1 MKIKSILI
9 ANRGEIARRVIRT
22 AKKMKIKTV
31 AVYSDADENA
41 LFAKEADQRGG
52 LGGKTPLESY
62 LDFEKIVKIALEKKC
77 DAIHPG
83 YGFLSENAKFVKR
96 CREANILFIGPE
108 AEAITAMGDKALARK
123 TARELGVPTVP
134 GSEILRSVEE
144 AKAACNNISFPALLK
159 ASAGGGGIGMRKV
172 GNHEELPTAFEE
184 ASNRAKVAF
193 GDSRVYIEKY
203 LEEPHHIEI
212 QVFCDAEGNVLTFHE
227 RECSVQRRY
236 QKIIEESPSTYVTEE
251 LREKLREAT
260 RKLVRGIGYLNAGTI
275 EFIVDKDRN
284 FYFLEANTRLQV
296 EHPITEVIT
305 GLDLV
310 ELQIKIASGER
321 LPIEEDD
328 LEVEGWGIES
338 RIYAEDPVRFF
349 PSPGTITEYS
359 EPSGEGIRVDSGYGV
374 QSVISPY
381 YDPLIAKLITH
392 GATRDVAI
400 ERMLSA
406 LENYS
411 ISGIKT
417 NIPFLKE
424 AYASPLFKNGGY
436 DTHFIEKFR
445 KQA

>member
-172 GNHEELPTAFEE
+172 GNHEELSTAFEE

-359 EPSGEGIRVDSGYGV
+359 EPSGVGIRVDSGYGV

-445 KQA
+445 KQV